1 MNPVPNT
8 LSIRVSDNM
17 AFDAAT
23 RTVHAGT
30 DALVAGIELV
40 ATYVDEQG
48 HSRSHTFD
56 FKIEPRLTTV
66 FDSTETL
73 ADLALIPGSSAAT
86 IVHVDV
92 GAHAQLAAGS
102 GRVHTS
108 WKGTSGDGLY
118 RTLLRV
124 NPDAEAILDRRV
136 GFAGRIRR
144 EAADWFGIRL
154 EVYEAGGLRKIH
166 LREYYGSG
174 GNTRPLDTA
183 GADWTY
189 GAWHWLELEA
199 KGGSIRGRIYAESAS
214 APDWQV
220 SAETSQLQAG
230 AFGPHL
236 FPANTAKKI
245 DIKRIDFVPTS

>member
-1 MNPVPNT
+1 LNPVPNT
-8 LSIRVSDNM
+8 LSIRLSDNM

-30 DALVAGIELV
+30 DALVAGIELI
-40 ATYVDEQG
+40 ATYVDGEG
-48 HSRSHTFD
+48 RSRSHTFG
-56 FKIEPRLTTV
+56 FQIEPGLATV
-66 FDSTETL
+66 FDSSEKL
-73 ADLALIPGSSAAT
+73 ADLALIPGSSPAT
-86 IVHVDV
+86 IVHVEED
-92 GAHAQLAAGS
+92 AHAQLAAGS

-118 RTLLRV
+118 RMLLRV
-124 NPDAEAILDRRV
+124 SPDAEAILDRRV
-136 GFAGRIRR
+136 GLAGRIRR
-144 EAADWFGIRL
+144 EGIDWFGLRL
-154 EVYEAGGLRKIH
+154 ELYEAGGVRKIH
-166 LREYYGSG
+166 LREYLGSG

-199 KGGSIRGRIYAESAS
+199 TGTSVRGRIYAEAAA

-236 FPANTAKKI
+236 FPANTAKRI
-245 DIKRIDFVPTS
+245 DIKRIEFAPPA

>member
-1 MNPVPNT
+1 LNSVPNT

-30 DALVAGIELV
+30 DALVAGIELH
-40 ATYVDEQG
+40 ATYVDEEG
-48 HSRSHTFD
+48 HSRSHKFD
-56 FKIEPRLTTV
+56 FKIEPRLTTA
-66 FDSTETL
+66 FDSRDKL
-73 ADLALIPGSSAAT
+73 ADLALISGSSPAT
-86 IVHVDV
+86 IVHVED

-108 WKGTSGDGLY
+108 WKATSSDGLY
-118 RTLLRV
+118 RMLLRV
-124 NPDAEAILDRRV
+124 SPDAEAILDRRV

-144 EAADWFGIRL
+144 EGADWFGVRL
-154 EVYEAGGLRKIH
+154 EVYEAGGIRKIH

-189 GAWHWLELEA
+189 GAWHWLELEV
-199 KGGSIRGRIYAESAS
+199 KGASIRGRIYAETAS
-214 APDWQV
+214 TPDWQV
-220 SAETSQLQAG
+220 TAESSQLQAG

-245 DIKRIDFVPTS
+245 DIKRIDFVPPS